1 MQCPPGLILNKRT
14 LRCVLPTGR
23 VGREL
28 YAEGDVRNAEIK
40 QAINMFQY
48 GIPRRTRKNYQPR
61 IQSQN
66 PYYVPVQTKPARQLY
81 APPYVQPALFPER
94 HTRKACPPGY
104 ERNELTQ
111 RCIKIGAGTYKK
123 LHPVAPAPFVSPMTN
138 SDRLAVGLSGAAPM
152 EDKESIL
159 KWVNKN
165 CKFYKD
171 SITGKNIEDYD
182 LAALQNLVRIHDG
195 SCTLGSKLN
204 DRIVEQH
211 KANKIATLPYTNA
224 HMTLG
229 DFKAVKEAMRRT
241 NPGYKIPARRHI
253 PPPPSWKLYIATDN
267 RSGPEYISILY
278 YDILMMRTTA
288 TGNEYPLEG
297 IRVDLGF
304 LPMSPS
310 IQTLLDLIQKVALEN
325 KLLNPVAGG
334 WKPAYGFPYSKGYWA
349 LDRSTKIQKLYK
361 LLSESPGP

>member
-1 MQCPPGLILNKRT
+1 MNKRT

-40 QAINMFQY
+40 YALNLAPYRM
-48 GIPRRTRKNYQPR
+48 PRKTRRNIYQPR
-61 IQSQN
+61 LHTQN
-66 PYYVPVQTKPARQLY
+66 PYHIPFQVTQRVQ
-81 APPYVQPALFPER
+81 PPYQIPLYQRPIPTLFPQR
-94 HTRKACPPGY
+94 QTRKACPPGY
-104 ERNELTQ
+104 ERNEQTQ

-123 LHPVAPAPFVSPMTN
+123 LHPPAPAPYVSPMTN
-138 SDRLAVGLSGAAPM
+138 SDRLAVGLSGPAPM

-159 KWVNKN
+159 QWVNKN

-171 SITGKNIEDYD
+171 SITGKTIEDYD
-182 LAALQNLVRIHDG
+182 LASLQNLVRIHDG
-195 SCTLGSKLN
+195 SCTLASKLN

-211 KANKIATLPYTNA
+211 KANKVATLPYTNA

-241 NPGYKIPARRHI
+241 VPGYKIPARRHI
-253 PPPPSWKLYIATDN
+253 PPPPTWKLYIASDN
-267 RSGPEYISILY
+267 RSGPDFISVLY
-278 YDILMMRTTA
+278 YDVVKSRSTA
-288 TGNEYPLEG
+288 TGVEYPLEG

-304 LPMSPS
+304 LPVIPS
-310 IQTLLDLIQKVALEN
+310 IQTLLDLIQKASQAN

-334 WKPAYGFPYSKGYWA
+334 WEPAYGFPYAKSYWSA
-349 LDRSTKIQKLYK
+349 DQSTKIQKLYK
-361 LLSESPGP
+361 ALSESPGL